1 MSAEIRRVGVIGA
14 GQMGKGIAQVCAVA
28 GLEVNLNDI
37 AEDRI
42 KEALA
47 DIDSS
52 LARDI
57 ERHRLDDAAR
67 ATALQRIQPAAEYAA
82 FHDCDIVIE
91 AATENEE
98 TKRAIFRELCP
109 ALKPEAI
116 IASNTSSISITRL
129 ASITDRPE
137 RFIGIHFM
145 NPVPRMQLVELI
157 RGIATEDSTYES
169 SRDFVLKLGKTV
181 TVSED
186 FPAFIVNRILLPM
199 INEAIYTLY
208 EGVGSVDSID
218 TAMKLGAN
226 HPMGPLQLA
235 DFIGLDVCLSVM
247 QVLHE
252 GLADSKYRP
261 CPLLVK
267 YVEAGWLGRKTK
279 RGFYDYRS
287 GTPIP
292 TR

>member
-28 GLEVNLNDI
+28 GLDVNLNDVSK
-37 AEDRI
+37 ERI
-42 KEALA
+42 EEALT

-52 LARDI
+52 MARQI
-57 ERHRLDDAAR
+57 ERHHLDDTAR
-67 ATALQRIQPAAEYAA
+67 AAALQRIKPATDFAA

-98 TKRAIFRELCP
+98 TKRQIFRELCP
-109 ALKPEAI
+109 TLKPEAI
-116 IASNTSSISITRL
+116 IASSTSSISITRL

-145 NPVPRMQLVELI
+145 NPVPRIQLVELI

-218 TAMKLGAN
+218 TALRLGAN

-235 DFIGLDVCLSVM
+235 DFIGLDTCLSVM